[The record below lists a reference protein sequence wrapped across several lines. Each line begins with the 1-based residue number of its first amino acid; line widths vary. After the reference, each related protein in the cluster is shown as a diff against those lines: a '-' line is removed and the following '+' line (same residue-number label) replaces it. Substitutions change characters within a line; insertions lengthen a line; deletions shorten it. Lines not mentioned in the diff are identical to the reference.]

1 MKKIML
7 FAVLCLVPIGL
18 FSQNMTIAEA
28 INKAGR
34 QRMLSQRMA
43 KDYVLIG
50 SGVKVEEATKELDD
64 ATVLFN
70 ESYNE
75 LVLFSKNDDV
85 SKSLEFVDVLWKK
98 YRQKIL
104 STPDV
109 DMAAT
114 VIVDANNLTNACNVV
129 VEKLVASSN
138 SKKAP
143 LPNIC
148 GRQRMLSQKMAL
160 LYAAYAWQVPYKNLN
175 KDLDAAINDF
185 QVGLTTL
192 QDNDNNTDEIKTILK
207 LQASEWDFLKSSFD
221 LNKERLAPV
230 QIFSSTNLVMK
241 NFDRATKLYEKLIQ

>member
-1 MKKIML
+1 MKKTIL
-7 FAVLCLVPIGL
+7 LLIYLVTISNYAQTL
-18 FSQNMTIAEA
+18 SIAET

-43 KDYVLIG
+43 KDFVLIG
-50 SGVKVEEATKELDD
+50 SGIKTEEATKELDD

-70 ESYNE
+70 ETHNE
-75 LVLFSKNDDV
+75 LVLFSKNDEV
-85 SKSLEFVDVLWKK
+85 TKSLEFVDGLWKK
-98 YRQKIL
+98 YRQKVL

-109 DMAAT
+109 DLAAT
-114 VIVDANNLTNACNVV
+114 VIADANNLTNACNIV
-129 VEKLVASSN
+129 VEKIVASSN

-175 KDLDAAINDF
+175 KELDTAINDF

-221 LNKERLAPV
+221 LNKERLTPV
-230 QIFSSTNLVMK
+230 QVFSSTNLVMK